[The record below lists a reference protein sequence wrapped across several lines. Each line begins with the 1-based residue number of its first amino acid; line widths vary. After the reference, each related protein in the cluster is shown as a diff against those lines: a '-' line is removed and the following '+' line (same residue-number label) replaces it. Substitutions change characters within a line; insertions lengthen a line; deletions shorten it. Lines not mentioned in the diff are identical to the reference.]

1 MGICK
6 CKKRS
11 EDFCFNHKKFI
22 CDSCVVADHSICYIK
37 SYVDWLTDCEF
48 EDSVCGV
55 CKGKFDIDDNED
67 SVRLLCYHL
76 YHPEC
81 IDVYV
86 AALPQNSSVES
97 YPCPKC
103 PEPILPSNDKQSLLA
118 NSIRDK
124 FSVSSWA
131 ENYLNSFK
139 KQQQQQNSNNNNN
152 NNNDNLK
159 SNGILTNG
167 INGTLSHTHTNTTMN
182 NNVTSPEFYTNLD
195 SIKAN
200 GIHHHHHHNNSNSN
214 NNNIVNPSLLEETPP
229 LSHLNSN
236 PYGLA
241 SRKHEHEDTV
251 IQLNSGGIG
260 NIGNN
265 IHGNNKIYDDDYDK
279 YNKRPVNPISK
290 IISNIKETKPKYLIM
305 ITVAVIV
312 FLILISKMGSNSR
325 SNDDNIVGDTNT
337 NNNNNGGNGAVNED
351 ILNDQKIPNNDG
363 LVRRFYCTYR

>member
-55 CKGKFDIDDNED
+55 CKGKFDVDDNED

-76 YHPEC
+76 FHPEC

-124 FSVSSWA
+124 FTHSSWSGD
-131 ENYLNSFK
+131 YLNSFK
-139 KQQQQQNSNNNNN
+139 KQQQQQQQQNSNN

-159 SNGILTNG
+159 SNGITNG
-167 INGTLSHTHTNTTMN
+167 INGTN
-182 NNVTSPEFYTNLD
+182 NNSTSPEFYTNLD
-195 SIKAN
+195 SIKSN
-200 GIHHHHHHNNSNSN
+200 GIHHHHSNNSN
-214 NNNIVNPSLLEETPP
+214 NIINPSLLEETPP

-251 IQLNSGGIG
+251 IQLNSGIGG
-260 NIGNN
+260 NISNN
-265 IHGNNKIYDDDYDK
+265 IHGNNKIYDDDEYDK

-290 IISNIKETKPKYLIM
+290 IINNIKETKPKYLIM

-312 FLILISKMGSNSR
+312 FLILISKMGSNPD
-325 SNDDNIVGDTNT
+325 SNVNIVGDNTNNN

-351 ILNDQKIPNNDG
+351 ILNDQKIPNNNG
-363 LVRRFYCTYR
+363 Q

>member
-37 SYVDWLTDCEF
+37 SYVSWLTDCEF

-55 CKGKFDIDDNED
+55 CKGKFDVDDNDD

-118 NSIRDK
+118 NSIRDR

-131 ENYLNSFK
+131 GDYLKSFK
-139 KQQQQQNSNNNNN
+139 KQNSNSNNNNN
-152 NNNDNLK
+152 DNNNPK
-159 SNGILTNG
+159 SNGITNG
-167 INGTLSHTHTNTTMN
+167 INGTHIN
-182 NNVTSPEFYTNLD
+182 NATSPEFYTNLD
-195 SIKAN
+195 SIKSN
-200 GIHHHHHHNNSNSN
+200 GIHHHHHHSNNSN
-214 NNNIVNPSLLEETPP
+214 NNNIINPSLLEETPP

-251 IQLNSGGIG
+251 IQLNSGTNS
-260 NIGNN
+260 NISNN

-290 IISNIKETKPKYLIM
+290 IINNIKETKPKYLIM
-305 ITVAVIV
+305 ITVAIIV
-312 FLILISKMGSNSR
+312 FLILISKMGSNSD
-325 SNDDNIVGDTNT
+325 SNDNIVGD
-337 NNNNNGGNGAVNED
+337 NNNNNNNININNDNNGGNGAINEET
-351 ILNDQKIPNNDG
+351 LNDQKIPNNG
-363 LVRRFYCTYR
+363 Q